1 MIGRTFDVFDFT
13 SRVNIKASSQRLQL
27 MSYCSNGSCLLFF
40 DDFVLEHMQ
49 QPMRFNNDP
58 VLHKGSF

>member
-27 MSYCSNGSCLLFF
+27 MSYYSNGSCLLFF

-49 QPMRFNNDP
+49 QP
-58 VLHKGSF
+58 L